1 MNYSFSIS
9 LCVSPYNL
17 TGTLVFITVNLTQ
30 TTFCYPLL
38 GFTSNELLVA
48 QIYIGS
54 SSISVASGPIL
65 SVSPSWTLIVQTW
78 STTNGLRLYVNN
90 VLVSS
95 VPTATTYVA
104 SDSASNYLLLG
115 NCGKN
120 CGCLNGAV
128 SAPGPFSGAIDDWRI
143 YSRELAAVGVCY
155 LYTMV

>member
-1 MNYSFSIS
+1 MQN
-9 LCVSPYNL
+9 
-17 TGTLVFITVNLTQ
+17 
-30 TTFCYPLL
+30 TFCYPLL
-38 GFTSNELLVA
+38 GFTSNGSLVA

-54 SSISVASGPIL
+54 SSISVALGPIL

-104 SDSASNYLLLG
+104 SGSASNYLLLG
-115 NCGKN
+115 NCRNN

-128 SAPGPFSGAIDDWRI
+128 SAPGSFSGAIDDWRI
-143 YSRELAAVGVCY
+143 YSRELAAADVCS